1 MGLRYR
7 KSVTLCNGVRLNFGL
22 HGMSVTTGTKGYH
35 STYNFGTGKR
45 TTSIGI
51 PGTGFSYV
59 TTSGGNR
66 TDNRTRTHGI
76 TQHQPRYGN
85 NEYNPQGSIS
95 QRTGIPSIIESKE
108 GVVADDAFL
117 VKQPL
122 RPTEIVST
130 NRLTSIHYKADPTI
144 DWTEVLIQD
153 APPSDCEDEAF
164 WMYCHEK
171 AYEVLNGNIDT
182 DLQIIQDVGPF
193 DDLLDY
199 GFGFEC
205 GTDSSN
211 MMAVEFQTKEDQIMP
226 SKNSMSKKQYY
237 DLLQDYICSCAIR
250 VARDMF
256 ALLPISRVI
265 VHASDDGATVLSVIF
280 ERKVFLKTKFQGSD
294 ASDLVNKFKHN
305 MQFDYSSGFS
315 PVSKLEG

>member
-7 KSVTLCNGVRLNFGL
+7 KSVTLCKGVRLNFGL
-22 HGMSVTTGTKGYH
+22 HGMSVTTGTKGFH
-35 STYNFGTGKR
+35 NTYNFGTGRR
-45 TTSIGI
+45 TTSVGL
-51 PGTGFSYV
+51 PGTGLSYV

-66 TDNRTRTHGI
+66 TSHVNRTNGFAQR
-76 TQHQPRYGN
+76 QPQ
-85 NEYNPQGSIS
+85 NEYPPNEPFMQGVENAALNGH
-95 QRTGIPSIIESKE
+95 QEE
-108 GVVADDAFL
+108 VVPDDAFL

-122 RPTEIVST
+122 KPAEIIST
-130 NRLTSIHYKADPTI
+130 NQLTSIHYKADPTI

-153 APPSDCEDEAF
+153 TPPVDCDDEAF

-171 AYEVLNGNIDT
+171 DYEVLNGNIDT
-182 DLQIIQDVGPF
+182 YLQIIQDVGPL

-205 GTDSSN
+205 GTDNSN

-226 SKNSMSKKQYY
+226 SKNSITQREYY
-237 DLLQDYICSCAIR
+237 DLLQDYICSCSIR

-256 ALLPISRVI
+256 ALLPIAKVL
-265 VHASDDGATVLSVIF
+265 VHASDNGATVLSVLF
-280 ERKVFLKTKFQGSD
+280 ERKAFLKTKFQGSD
-294 ASDLVNKFKHN
+294 ASDVVTSFKHN

-315 PVSKLEG
+315 PVSQLER